1 MARPKPDAFM
11 RHEPVVEVVK
21 RRPITERNMKAPP
34 VRRPDDDADTFGQ
47 RIEQLA
53 KEAETRMGES
63 TIVKRDRTP
72 KGVNDGRGKRSV
84 ADVLLSHPTPEGKAV
99 YALQRIASLED
110 QISKVLDLCD
120 EETLSI
126 IFKRR
131 ESLKHYKDE

>member
-1 MARPKPDAFM
+1 MSRPKPDAFM
-11 RHEPVVEVVK
+11 RHEPVEVVK
-21 RRPITERNMKAPP
+21 RRPITQRNMTSP
-34 VRRPDDDADTFGQ
+34 VPRRPDDDADTFGVT
-47 RIEQLA
+47 RESSIV
-53 KEAETRMGES
+53 EAP
-63 TIVKRDRTP
+63 KRDRTP

-120 EETLSI
+120 PETLGI

>member
-11 RHEPVVEVVK
+11 RHEPVEVVK
-21 RRPITERNMKAPP
+21 RRPITQRNLASPAI
-34 VRRPDDDADTFGQ
+34 RRPDD
-47 RIEQLA
+47 
-53 KEAETRMGES
+53 EAETFGIPRES
-63 TIVKRDRTP
+63 TIVVTPKRDRTP

-120 EETLSI
+120 EETLAI

>member
-1 MARPKPDAFM
+1 MARPKPDTFM
-11 RHEPVVEVVK
+11 RHEPVEVVK
-21 RRPITERNMKAPP
+21 RRPITQRNMTTPAT
-34 VRRPDDDADTFGQ
+34 RRPDDDADTFGV
-47 RIEQLA
+47 
-53 KEAETRMGES
+53 TRES

-110 QISKVLDLCD
+110 SISRILDLCD
-120 EETLSI
+120 TEVLEI

-131 ESLKHYKDE
+131 ASLKHYKDE

>member
-1 MARPKPDAFM
+1 MARPKADAFM
-11 RHEPVVEVVK
+11 RHERVEVVK
-21 RRPITERNMKAPP
+21 RRPVTQRNLTSPAIHK
-34 VRRPDDDADTFGQ
+34 PDDDADTFGSV
-47 RIEQLA
+47 R
-53 KEAETRMGES
+53 ES
-63 TIVKRDRTP
+63 AIVVTPKRDRTP
-72 KGVNDGRGKRSV
+72 KGVSDGRGKRSV

-120 EETLSI
+120 SETLGI